1 MVNCTVTCGDML
13 LYNIKSHETHI
24 NSSFI
29 NKMTI
34 TNTLCTHPF
43 FRWHVSAAS
52 ANDSVVLFMM
62 STGNFSIVDLAL
74 LLNSLY
80 VSCFD
85 FMLSCI
91 FVKFFSYQVKHAFH
105 WIKIRGTWRYTKHF
119 TVNRCHWYLR
129 CFWILSWITVLQELV
144 CGFHGF
150 TISLWK
156 SF

>member
-80 VSCFD
+80 VLSTGSKSGERGDIPNISQLIDATDTYAAFEFCRGSPSCKNLSVG
-85 FMLSCI
+85 FM
-91 FVKFFSYQVKHAFH
+91 A
-105 WIKIRGTWRYTKHF
+105 
-119 TVNRCHWYLR
+119 
-129 CFWILSWITVLQELV
+129 LQ
-144 CGFHGF
+144 
-150 TISLWK
+150 
-156 SF
+156 